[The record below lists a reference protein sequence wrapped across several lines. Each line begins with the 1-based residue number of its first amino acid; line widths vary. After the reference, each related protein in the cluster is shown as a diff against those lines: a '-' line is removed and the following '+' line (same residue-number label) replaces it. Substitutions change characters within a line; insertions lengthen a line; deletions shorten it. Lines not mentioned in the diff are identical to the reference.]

1 MCRRDFLA
9 SARSFHAITVQERN
23 LAHEQKIHLRRANN
37 GTRFEELVSSSP
49 ISDHPFDQLRLING
63 LYPSG
68 EPAPGSWVKVVN

>member
-1 MCRRDFLA
+1 
-9 SARSFHAITVQERN
+9 
-23 LAHEQKIHLRRANN
+23 
-37 GTRFEELVSSSP
+37 LVSSSP